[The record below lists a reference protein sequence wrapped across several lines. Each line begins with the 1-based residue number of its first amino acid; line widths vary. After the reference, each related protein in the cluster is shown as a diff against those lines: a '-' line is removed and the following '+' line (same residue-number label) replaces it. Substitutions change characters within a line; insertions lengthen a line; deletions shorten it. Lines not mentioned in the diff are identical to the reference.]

1 MDHTHGGAVDQSM
14 ATLQPPHDLIGVQGV
29 QFLDLEV
36 GVGLRVSVSVG
47 GGGVVCGRRHG
58 WVVAVGGARGRG
70 QWCCCLWC
78 YVWLCC
84 WSWLCVAVL
93 LVVVVC
99 GCAVGRGCVGCGCCF
114 RSGGGTAG
122 HSRFNPFFL
131 FLVFCPY
138 TGDRRAVGGS
148 GVVSGHDLHLRVLAR
163 PLAVRLP
170 SNLLPSKL
178 LPCNLLPSNLPPATC
193 YMLSCNLLP
202 SSLLPCNLV
211 PCNLVPCN
219 RRSPVFRY
227 LATWYF

>member
-1 MDHTHGGAVDQSM
+1 MLVCWCVDS
-14 ATLQPPHDLIGVQGV
+14 GVL
-29 QFLDLEV
+29 FAM
-36 GVGLRVSVSVG
+36 
-47 GGGVVCGRRHG
+47 
-58 WVVAVGGARGRG
+58 WVVVTT
-70 QWCCCLWC
+70 CVCVS
-78 YVWLCC
+78 VWLCC
-84 WSWLCVAVL
+84 WSWLC
-93 LVVVVC
+93 
-99 GCAVGRGCVGCGCCF
+99 GCGCWF
-114 RSGGGTAG
+114 WGGGGTAG

-219 RRSPVFRY
+219 RRSLVFRY
-227 LATWYF
+227 LATWCF